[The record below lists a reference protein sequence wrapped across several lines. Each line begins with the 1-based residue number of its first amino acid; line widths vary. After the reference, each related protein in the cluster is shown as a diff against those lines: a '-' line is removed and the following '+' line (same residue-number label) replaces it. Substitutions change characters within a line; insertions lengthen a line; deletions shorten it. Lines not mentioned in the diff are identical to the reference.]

1 MSKLY
6 WYRVEVYVEDDPA
19 HFGATV
25 LVLAPNAIEA
35 KRLAKPAAIS
45 AYNNQAGGW
54 SSKPKVSREA
64 PPTAVRFDPKP
75 GVVMVAGSYER

>member
-6 WYRVEVYVEDDPA
+6 WYRVEISITDDPA

-45 AYNNQAGGW
+45 AYNNAAGGW
-54 SSKPKVSREA
+54 SLDPKVNREY
-64 PPTAVRFDPKP
+64 PPTAVRFTPKP
-75 GVVMVAGSYER
+75 GVVMVSGSYER